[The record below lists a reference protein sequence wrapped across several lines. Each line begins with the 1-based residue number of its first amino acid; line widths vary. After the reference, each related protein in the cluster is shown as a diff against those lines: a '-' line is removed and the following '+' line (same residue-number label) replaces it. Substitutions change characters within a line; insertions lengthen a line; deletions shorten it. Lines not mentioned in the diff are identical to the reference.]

1 MKKNNTSICIPGM
14 WFEIRGGV
22 AIIVERTLISEI
34 KKRGHERDIYVG
46 EEGERSGEEGS
57 RKGWP
62 SPDHPG

>member
-1 MKKNNTSICIPGM
+1 M
-14 WFEIRGGV
+14 WFEIRRGV